1 MKTRTFIGMTL
12 MLMTLVGMTACD
24 NENEDNPGSDKS
36 SPTELLYGEWWLVG
50 WNDGGTWFE
59 VDTNYVCH
67 QHLSIEIPKEGYV
80 MGYSIVNDIFIGL
93 LTLNGNEMIFGG
105 DMRGGMTEVG
115 CSLMENN
122 FFENHICDIKAYQL
136 DGKQL
141 RLYYTDK
148 DYFVFT
154 KDFDDS
160 EEFRYEWKNGPS
172 DSFVGEVTAI
182 NDNEVEVKIIQAPPY
197 AIYYFR
203 TMPPMGNHEICHFA
217 TSDLQGTTLKIGDKV
232 TFRIVKFKQLK
243 NEEVREYQ
251 LVIQTDYYYYDAY
264 TGKKIPLTL
273 NENKLVVSIPIDC
286 DEISKRIRANVQALF
301 WTQDN
306 SFDFFFITRSDFEK
320 LTALDFWEEDAKS
333 VIITP
338 SYIKDDDRGE
348 FYREVFSTPYVCI
361 TLKKEEDI
369 DLLTPYLEKYR
380 IKIAWQSPWTPLAVD
395 LSLTPDSEKGPLEIA
410 NEMFESGDFASSI
423 PDFALAG
430 SGASE
435 TNAIRPRDWRRNW

>member
-1 MKTRTFIGMTL
+1 MTL

-105 DMRGGMTEVG
+105 EMQGFMTEVG

-141 RLYYTDK
+141 KLYYTDK

-160 EEFRYEWKNGPS
+160 EEFRYEWKNGPA
-172 DSFVGEVTAI
+172 D
-182 NDNEVEVKIIQAPPY
+182 PY
-197 AIYYFR
+197 I
-203 TMPPMGNHEICHFA
+203 
-217 TSDLQGTTLKIGDKV
+217 
-232 TFRIVKFKQLK
+232 
-243 NEEVREYQ
+243 
-251 LVIQTDYYYYDAY
+251 
-264 TGKKIPLTL
+264 
-273 NENKLVVSIPIDC
+273 
-286 DEISKRIRANVQALF
+286 
-301 WTQDN
+301 
-306 SFDFFFITRSDFEK
+306 
-320 LTALDFWEEDAKS
+320 
-333 VIITP
+333 
-338 SYIKDDDRGE
+338 
-348 FYREVFSTPYVCI
+348 
-361 TLKKEEDI
+361 
-369 DLLTPYLEKYR
+369 
-380 IKIAWQSPWTPLAVD
+380 
-395 LSLTPDSEKGPLEIA
+395 
-410 NEMFESGDFASSI
+410 
-423 PDFALAG
+423 
-430 SGASE
+430 
-435 TNAIRPRDWRRNW
+435 